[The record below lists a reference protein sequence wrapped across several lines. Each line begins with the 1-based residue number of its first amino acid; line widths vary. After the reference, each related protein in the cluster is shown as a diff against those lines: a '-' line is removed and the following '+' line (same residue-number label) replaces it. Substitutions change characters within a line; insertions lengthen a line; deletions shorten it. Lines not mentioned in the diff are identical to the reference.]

1 MKTKY
6 NMNIKTFSIV
16 LLTFLSFGLHAQLDR
31 SQMPKAGPEPEI
43 KLDVPTEF
51 TLKNG
56 LQVLVV
62 ENHKLPRVSYSLR
75 IDNNPIATGD
85 KAGIESILG
94 AMLGNGTT
102 TIPKDQFNEEVDF
115 LGANLSFG
123 FSGGFASTLS
133 KYSER
138 IMELMA
144 DAAINPLLTEEEFI
158 KERDKLIEN
167 IKSDE
172 KNVDAISSRVRD
184 VLAYGKNHAY
194 GEYITEET
202 INNVTFKDVLGF
214 YEKYFNPNSA
224 YLVVIGDVKF
234 KDVKKQIKKYF
245 GEWDN
250 SVEIDIPLQ
259 PAAPNAQYAQVNFVD
274 NPSSTQSSIFVT
286 NNVDLKMS
294 DEDYHAAL
302 ITNNILGGGGSSYLF
317 KNLRE
322 DKGYT
327 YGAYSSLR
335 ANRYGLGRFN
345 ATAKV
350 RNEVTDSA
358 VVEFLK
364 EIKRIKTE
372 PVDGQLLADAKAQ
385 YVGNF
390 IMGLERPQTVANYA
404 LNIKLNNLPQDFYT
418 TYLQKINDV
427 SLEDV
432 TRVANKYYSD
442 NPRIV
447 IVGKG
452 SEVLDNLEKT
462 GLPILYYDKYANKT
476 EKPVFTKPLPEGLT
490 AADVMKKY
498 VSAVGGED
506 TLKAVNTTLII
517 SEVTIPGAPFK
528 PKAIQKQMAP
538 NKSSMEI
545 IAEGMGTLMKQN
557 FDGQNGYM
565 MQQGQKIPM
574 EAKDVES
581 SKAKKGLFPELSVD
595 VADIT
600 LESMVSV
607 EGKDAYKVKVM
618 KGEEATYR
626 YYDVATGYL
635 MRTESTSE
643 AQGQSVT
650 TVTDYSNYKAVDG
663 VMIPHTMKVTTGPQ
677 SFTFEANEVK
687 INEGVSAEDFN

>member
-1 MKTKY
+1 
-6 NMNIKTFSIV
+6 
-16 LLTFLSFGLHAQLDR
+16 
-31 SQMPKAGPEPEI
+31 
-43 KLDVPTEF
+43 
-51 TLKNG
+51 
-56 LQVLVV
+56 
-62 ENHKLPRVSYSLR
+62 
-75 IDNNPIATGD
+75 
-85 KAGIESILG
+85 
-94 AMLGNGTT
+94 
-102 TIPKDQFNEEVDF
+102 
-115 LGANLSFG
+115 
-123 FSGGFASTLS
+123 
-133 KYSER
+133 
-138 IMELMA
+138 
-144 DAAINPLLTEEEFI
+144 
-158 KERDKLIEN
+158 
-167 IKSDE
+167 
-172 KNVDAISSRVRD
+172 
-184 VLAYGKNHAY
+184 
-194 GEYITEET
+194 
-202 INNVTFKDVLGF
+202 
-214 YEKYFNPNSA
+214 
-224 YLVVIGDVKF
+224 
-234 KDVKKQIKKYF
+234 
-245 GEWDN
+245 
-250 SVEIDIPLQ
+250 
-259 PAAPNAQYAQVNFVD
+259 
-274 NPSSTQSSIFVT
+274 
-286 NNVDLKMS
+286 
-294 DEDYHAAL
+294 
-302 ITNNILGGGGSSYLF
+302 
-317 KNLRE
+317 
-322 DKGYT
+322 
-327 YGAYSSLR
+327 
-335 ANRYGLGRFN
+335 
-345 ATAKV
+345 
-350 RNEVTDSA
+350 
-358 VVEFLK
+358 
-364 EIKRIKTE
+364 
-372 PVDGQLLADAKAQ
+372 
-385 YVGNF
+385 
-390 IMGLERPQTVANYA
+390 MGLERPQTVANYA

-545 IAEGMGTLMKQN
+545 IAERMGTLMKQN

>member
-1 MKTKY
+1 MKLVYKMNTKALAF
-6 NMNIKTFSIV
+6 ILFTFMS
-16 LLTFLSFGLHAQLDR
+16 LGLHAQLDR
-31 SQMPKAGPEPEI
+31 SQMPKSGPEPEI
-43 KLDVPTEF
+43 NLDTPKEF
-51 TLKNG
+51 SLKNG

-75 IDNNPIATGD
+75 IDNNPITTGD

-102 TIPKDQFNEEVDF
+102 SISKDDFNEEIDF

-123 FSGGFASTLS
+123 FSRGYASSLS
-133 KYSER
+133 KYADR
-138 IMELMA
+138 ILELMA
-144 DAAINPLLTEEEFI
+144 DAALNPLLTEEEFK
-158 KERDKLIEN
+158 KEKEKLIEGL
-167 IKSDE
+167 KQDE
-172 KNVDAISSRVRD
+172 KNVDAISSRVRG

-194 GEYITEET
+194 GEYVTEET
-202 INNVTFKDVLGF
+202 INNVTFSDVLSF
-214 YEKYFNPNSA
+214 YQKYFNPSNA
-224 YLVVIGDVKF
+224 YLVVIGDVEF
-234 KDVKKQIKKYF
+234 KDVKKKVKKYF

-250 SVEIDIPLQ
+250 AVEIDIPLQ
-259 PAAPNAQYAQVNFVD
+259 PAAPNAQYAQINFVD
-274 NPSSTQSSIFVT
+274 NPSSTQSSIYVT

-302 ITNNILGGGGSSYLF
+302 MTNNILGGGGSGYLF

-327 YGAYSSLR
+327 YGAYSSLG
-335 ANRYGLGRFN
+335 ASRYGLGRFN
-345 ATAKV
+345 ASAKV
-350 RNEVTDSA
+350 RNAVTDSA
-358 VVEFLK
+358 VVEFLN

-372 PVDGQLLADAKAQ
+372 PVDAQLLKDSKAK

-390 IMGLERPQTVANYA
+390 IMGLESPQTIASFA
-404 LNIKLNNLPQDFYT
+404 LNIKLNDLPQDFYS

-427 SLEDV
+427 SIEDV
-432 TRVANKYYSD
+432 TRVANKYISD

-490 AADVMKKY
+490 AADVMQKY
-498 VSAVGGED
+498 VSAVGGEE

-677 SFTFEANEVK
+677 SFTFDATEVK